1 MLRPLYIALLEAK
14 RYLKDRRD
22 LGLTIALPIAI
33 FALSYGAFSGSEQFN
48 ATAHIVDLDR
58 GIMAQE
64 LLARLEAE
72 DGLILEFRTLA
83 EADESLDR
91 SGILSA
97 MVIPE
102 GFTQGIL
109 SGQGSKLL
117 FKQRGEG
124 GQEAQIIANIV
135 AGVTQELAGEVEL
148 RRVVHEALEGGA
160 VPVEEID
167 ATVTRLIARAK
178 DTPPMRV
185 TGNAIGGGGN
195 EILSRMLPGILTM
208 FLLFSI
214 MQNSQVLVQERR
226 AGTLERLL
234 TTRLTVNQLFAGKF
248 LAGMS
253 RGMLQSATLL
263 TLAFVL
269 LRIAGTS
276 AYIQVM
282 LFSLLITASVS
293 AVGLVIGTVAK
304 NRDQA
309 TWPAVFVTMYM
320 TVFGGT
326 FFAIQGGFIGV
337 LSGLTLNKY
346 AIDALSALIE
356 GETLA
361 QQGLES
367 LILIGVTVVGLLL
380 ARSLFKASQA
390 SG

>member
-14 RYLKDRRD
+14 RYLKDRGD
-22 LGLTIALPIAI
+22 LGFTIALPIAI

-58 GIMAQE
+58 GVMAQE
-64 LLARLEAE
+64 LLARLEAV
-72 DGLILEFRTLA
+72 DGLSLEFRTLA

-97 MVIPE
+97 IVIPE
-102 GFTQGIL
+102 GFTQGLI
-109 SGQGSKLL
+109 SGQGSQLL

-124 GQEAQIIANIV
+124 GQEGQIIANIV
-135 AGVTQELAGEVEL
+135 AGVAQELAGEVEL
-148 RRVVHEALEGGA
+148 RRVVHEALEGVA
-160 VPVEEID
+160 VSDEEID
-167 ATVTRLIARAK
+167 ATVTRLITEARDA
-178 DTPPMRV
+178 PPVRV

-214 MQNSQVLVQERR
+214 MQNSQALVLERR
-226 AGTLERLL
+226 TGTLERLL
-234 TTRLTVNQLFAGKF
+234 TTRLTINQLFAGKF
-248 LAGMS
+248 LAGVS
-253 RGMLQSATLL
+253 RGMLQSAILL
-263 TLAFVL
+263 TLAFVI
-269 LRIAGTS
+269 LRVAGIS
-276 AYIQVM
+276 AYVQVM
-282 LFSLLITASVS
+282 IFSLLVTASVS
-293 AVGLVIGTVAK
+293 AVGLVVGAVAK

-346 AIDALSALIE
+346 AIDALGALIE

-367 LILIGVTVVGLLL
+367 LILAGVTVVGLLL

-390 SG
+390 GG